1 MIMIDIIYQC
11 SVLPSKIVETI
22 LRILSR
28 GWLGSAGSRIG
39 KDRIEVSS
47 LVRVLVGM
55 LVGFGSIRKCG
66 CLDRRGR

>member
-11 SVLPSKIVETI
+11 IVLPSKLVETI

-47 LVRVLVGM
+47 LVRFLVGK
-55 LVGFGSIRKCG
+55 LVGFGFIRNCG

>member
-1 MIMIDIIYQC
+1 MIDIIYQC
-11 SVLPSKIVETI
+11 IVLPSKLVETI

-47 LVRVLVGM
+47 LVRFLVGK
-55 LVGFGSIRKCG
+55 LVGFGFIRNCG

>member
-1 MIMIDIIYQC
+1 MIDIIYQC
-11 SVLPSKIVETI
+11 IVLPSKLVETI

-47 LVRVLVGM
+47 LVRVLVGK
-55 LVGFGSIRKCG
+55 LVGFGFIRNCG
-66 CLDRRGR
+66 CLDRRVR